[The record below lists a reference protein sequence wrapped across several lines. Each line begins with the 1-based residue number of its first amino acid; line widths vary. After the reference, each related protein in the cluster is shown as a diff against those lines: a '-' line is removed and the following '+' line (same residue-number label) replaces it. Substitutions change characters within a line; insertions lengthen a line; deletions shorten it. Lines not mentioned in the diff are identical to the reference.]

1 MSERP
6 FPPSPRRLAL
16 AHRAGLTAA
25 SPVLVG
31 GLAMAAVAIAVVAA
45 RGLAGR
51 LGDAIAAA
59 CDGRASALSADTATI
74 AVLAIAAPVLA
85 AAAAAAIAGHVV
97 QTRAIWLPRRRVDG
111 APSVDTGP
119 GARVR
124 RTMLELVSAIAVAAT
139 VLGWL
144 WLEAPHLAALAS
156 LDARTALPAAAALI
170 ASALAAFAIA
180 YVALGAL
187 DALARQLALAHA
199 LAMTATEKRE
209 DERLA
214 AADPRWAAERAAL
227 ARPSLAGAAVLILG
241 DDAAAAIAWD
251 PRRRPVPT
259 RVAVGRRANA
269 TQLLGLARRDGVPVH
284 RDAALAAQLADALGP
299 VPAAQ
304 WQALAPVI
312 AALRR

>member
-16 AHRAGLTAA
+16 ARRAGLTAA

-31 GLAMAAVAIAVVAA
+31 ALAMAAAAIAVVAA
-45 RGLAGR
+45 RGLAAR
-51 LGDAIAAA
+51 LGEAIAAA
-59 CDGRASALSADTATI
+59 CDGRATALAADATPL

-85 AAAAAAIAGHVV
+85 AAAVVAIAAHVA
-97 QTRAIWLPRRRVDG
+97 QTRALWLPRRSVDG
-111 APSVDTGP
+111 APRMDVGP

-124 RTMLELVSAIAVAAT
+124 RALLELASALATAAT
-139 VLGWL
+139 ALGWL
-144 WLEAPHLAALAS
+144 WLEAPHLAALAA
-156 LDARTALPAAAALI
+156 LDPTTALPAAAALFV
-170 ASALAAFAIA
+170 SGLAALAIA

-187 DALARQLALAHA
+187 DALARQLALDHA
-199 LAMTATEKRE
+199 LAMTPAEKRE

-214 AADPRWAAERAAL
+214 AADPRWARERAAL

-259 RVAVGRRANA
+259 RVAIGRRANA
-269 TQLLGLARRDGVPVH
+269 TQLLGLARRDAVPVH

-299 VPAAQ
+299 VPAAH
-304 WQALAPVI
+304 WHALAPVI